1 MDICTSLKDIK
12 SFNDSILTIGAFD
25 GMHLGH
31 MEIINTLIKISNNKK
46 MPSVVVTFDPNPKAV
61 INKRGLHKVWLGS
74 TAFQLYE

>member
-31 MEIINTLIKISNNKK
+31 MKIINTLINEKYISSLQHTGDMGIELCKAEIALKNNLKYIQDK
-46 MPSVVVTFDPNPKAV
+46 DLVLDN
-61 INKRGLHKVWLGS
+61 
-74 TAFQLYE
+74 